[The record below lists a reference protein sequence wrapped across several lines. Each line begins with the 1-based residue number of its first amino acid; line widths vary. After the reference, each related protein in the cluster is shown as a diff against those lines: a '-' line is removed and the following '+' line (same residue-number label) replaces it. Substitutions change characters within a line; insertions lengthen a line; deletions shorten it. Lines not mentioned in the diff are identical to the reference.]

1 MDKVTTAGMDFRTSK
16 NSSSA
21 SNRLLVTSIFV
32 IERHSVRCEM
42 DAGELRAL
50 WEKLIVCS
58 IGQQD
63 KFSIVERRLL
73 DKSRMVRLAN
83 VFNPSTYIQIA
94 N

>member
-1 MDKVTTAGMDFRTSK
+1 MDKVTTAGMAFRTSK

-21 SNRLLVTSIFV
+21 SSRLLVTSIFV
-32 IERHSVRCEM
+32 MERHSVRCEM
-42 DAGELRAL
+42 EAGELRAL

-63 KFSIVERRLL
+63 KFSITVRRLL

-83 VFNPSTYIQIA
+83 VFNPSTNMQSRH
-94 N
+94 